1 MLPLL
6 MRLVWTLPCRYT
18 AAMVDAALL
27 TAAIMDAGFYAA
39 VMVDDASFF
48 LPVGGCCPLSLLLV
62 GTQTLYTAVS
72 IYAAYILRF
81 GWVLSLLML

>member
-18 AAMVDAALL
+18 AAMVDAALF
-27 TAAIMDAGFYAA
+27 TAAIMDVGFYTA
-39 VMVDDASFF
+39 VMVNDASFF
-48 LPVGGCCPLSLLLV
+48 LPFGGWCPLLLLLV

-72 IYAAYILRF
+72 ICAAYILRF
-81 GWVLSLLML
+81 GWVLPFFML